1 MTPERYQA
9 IVIGADLNGLTTAAY
24 LAKAGLRVLLLEPRD
39 TPGRELSTE
48 EIAPGFRLDACVHDA
63 GWIPSEIL
71 RDLSIS
77 HVQREILRPDPAVL
91 ALDTDGGHLTFWR
104 DPERTSDEIA
114 KRSPED
120 ARRWIPFMRQLRRL
134 ATFLESVYR
143 AAPPSPLGTTV
154 RDALTLFR
162 LARRLRGLGRRDM
175 TELLRVLPMPVA
187 DLLDDWFESDLLK
200 GTLGCC
206 AATGIFQGPRSGG
219 TAFVLL
225 HHLVGA
231 DAGVFRPRGLV
242 RGGVSKLAEAF
253 STALRAW
260 GGEIR
265 YGVPVERLVMD
276 DGRVSGVVTADG
288 IRYAAERVVSSLDPA
303 RTFLELADQSYVN
316 PEFLRAVR
324 QIKFRGAWAKV
335 NLALGELPRF
345 AHTGAAGQALG
356 GVICISPG
364 IDYLERAYDAAKHGT
379 ISHHPYLEATIP
391 SLHDPALAPP
401 GKHVM
406 SVIFR
411 YAPYRLGDGQW
422 DAAAGDAVGD
432 LAVRTLAEYAPNL
445 PSAILH
451 RQVLTP
457 SDLAVQYGL
466 PEGNEYQGE
475 LTLDQVLFMR
485 PVAGWG
491 TYRMPLP
498 GLFLCGSGTHP
509 GGGIAGGAGRNA
521 ARAVIRDLKTRR
533 EA

>member
-91 ALDTDGGHLTFWR
+91 APDTDGGHLTFWR

-206 AATGIFQGPRSGG
+206 GATGIFQGPRSGG

-303 RTFLELADQSYVN
+303 RTFLELADHSYVN

-391 SLHDPALAPP
+391 SLHDPALAPLLYERWP
-401 GKHVM
+401 NTLQTFPPPFCIARFSPRATWRCSMACQRGM
-406 SVIFR
+406 STRGSSPSTKCSSCVRWQVGERTGCRFPASFSADR
-411 YAPYRLGDGQW
+411 ARTR
-422 DAAAGDAVGD
+422 AGGSPAV
-432 LAVRTLAEYAPNL
+432 
-445 PSAILH
+445 
-451 RQVLTP
+451 
-457 SDLAVQYGL
+457 
-466 PEGNEYQGE
+466 
-475 LTLDQVLFMR
+475 
-485 PVAGWG
+485 PVA
-491 TYRMPLP
+491 TPL
-498 GLFLCGSGTHP
+498 
-509 GGGIAGGAGRNA
+509 
-521 ARAVIRDLKTRR
+521 ARSFEISRPDVRPRRDRPAPQRLIRFRPPVFAR
-533 EA
+533 